1 MKKVIS
7 IIFLVCLIPATQ
19 HARQNSELREIL
31 DEIQTGRV
39 VIQNSSAAFLLICKQ
54 LGAGQIQ
61 EQQNIRVIK
70 PVASIREA
78 DLITAQVLT
87 GIPAGTLLPVLK
99 KEGEWFQVRLRDTRE
114 GWIHQD
120 DVQQLYDEEDR
131 NKKSPEQ
138 DAENYQQG
146 RLLAENFFRQLSG
159 AIQETEQHITE
170 FEKNYKSLSPDA
182 QRTAGSL
189 YEELNR
195 ERELIHLS
203 RTYANHYYQKLGPLQ
218 AIPPESAIRSQAIGF
233 DGEATVKFGS
243 SAYQSGAQ
251 ISETTRNLSLAGNL
265 VFNPQSRLSLQL
277 NHNNDVIR
285 SPYTSSDVDLAYHF
299 EAPAGT
305 LLRTSFNYQNYEDA
319 LINQNSYMNLGGGLN
334 IEHPLSATT
343 RIIGDVHGQTKSY
356 DLQGGNDLQGVQF
369 NTRIDYRGE
378 KTMVNAGIRG
388 RLQSSD
394 IAFLDYQRLIPNI
407 RLTYRTG
414 NGNISLFA
422 EGEQLAYGPAAEAS
436 NFNRVRADLEHSRS
450 GNRIQF
456 SLISKQFPNNDN
468 FDNLKFKILRQRSH
482 RSDGRFGRSTVYAQY
497 TYHTGDAGLSSN
509 FLDLRY
515 DRNVSGG
522 NGYMDIGAFGRYWE
536 DAGREHRV
544 GVHSRFGF
552 NFSGIQIGPVV
563 GADIL
568 IDSNNPDLKR
578 LGNSFR
584 AGADGRG
591 NFMIRQA
598 TVYSSVRYQYTFIY
612 SGFTAEGDT
621 EMRNPVS
628 LEITTGARIPIARL
642 FDLQLDLRYYSL
654 DFDYPDPGEVLP
666 VLPVQQ
672 QSGLRY
678 LAGISYRF

>member
-1 MKKVIS
+1 M
-7 IIFLVCLIPATQ
+7 
-19 HARQNSELREIL
+19 N
-31 DEIQTGRV
+31 
-39 VIQNSSAAFLLICKQ
+39 
-54 LGAGQIQ
+54 
-61 EQQNIRVIK
+61 
-70 PVASIREA
+70 
-78 DLITAQVLT
+78 
-87 GIPAGTLLPVLK
+87 
-99 KEGEWFQVRLRDTRE
+99 
-114 GWIHQD
+114 
-120 DVQQLYDEEDR
+120 
-131 NKKSPEQ
+131 
-138 DAENYQQG
+138 
-146 RLLAENFFRQLSG
+146 
-159 AIQETEQHITE
+159 
-170 FEKNYKSLSPDA
+170 
-182 QRTAGSL
+182 
-189 YEELNR
+189 
-195 ERELIHLS
+195 
-203 RTYANHYYQKLGPLQ
+203 
-218 AIPPESAIRSQAIGF
+218 
-233 DGEATVKFGS
+233 
-243 SAYQSGAQ
+243 
-251 ISETTRNLSLAGNL
+251 
-265 VFNPQSRLSLQL
+265 
-277 NHNNDVIR
+277 
-285 SPYTSSDVDLAYHF
+285 LAYHY

-305 LLRTSFNYQNYEDA
+305 RLRTSFNYQDYEDA

-343 RIIGDVHGQTKSY
+343 RIIGDVHGQTKSF
-356 DLQGGNDLQGVQF
+356 DLEGGNDLQGVQF

-394 IAFLDYQRLIPNI
+394 VAFLDYRRLIPNI
-407 RLTYRTG
+407 RLTCRTG

-422 EGEQLAYGPAAEAS
+422 EGEQLAYGPAAEAN

-468 FDNLKFKILRQRSH
+468 FDNLKFRILRQRSH

-497 TYHTGDAGLSSN
+497 TWHTGDAGLMSN

-522 NGYMDIGAFGRYWE
+522 NSYMDIGAFGRYWE

-544 GVHSRFGF
+544 GVYSRFGF
-552 NFSGIQIGPVV
+552 SFSGIQIGPVV

-568 IDSNNPDLKR
+568 IDSNNPDLKQ

-621 EMRNPVS
+621 EMRNPVT